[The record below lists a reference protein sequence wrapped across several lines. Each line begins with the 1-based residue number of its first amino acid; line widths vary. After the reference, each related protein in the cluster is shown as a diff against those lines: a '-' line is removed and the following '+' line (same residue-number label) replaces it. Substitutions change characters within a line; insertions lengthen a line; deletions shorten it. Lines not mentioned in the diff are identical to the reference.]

1 MSDKFKVGD
10 KVKII
15 KDYPYTRLGMT
26 GVITKIINST
36 AYVFSEQWESCRVGD
51 GSWMI
56 DINHIKLLNSVI
68 IRERLGIK

>member
-1 MSDKFKVGD
+1 MSGKFRVGD
-10 KVKII
+10 RVKII

-36 AYVFSEQWESCRVGD
+36 AYVFSEQWESSGIGD
-51 GSWMI
+51 NSWMI
-56 DINHIKLLNSVI
+56 SIDHIKLLNSHI